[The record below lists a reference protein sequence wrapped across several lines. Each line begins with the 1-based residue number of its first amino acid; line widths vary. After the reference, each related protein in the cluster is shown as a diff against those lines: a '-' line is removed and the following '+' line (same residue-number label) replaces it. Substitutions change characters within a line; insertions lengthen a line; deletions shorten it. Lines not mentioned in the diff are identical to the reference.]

1 MIQVSP
7 SEDQHRPST
16 YIEPTDQ
23 RVLQSIKLSCSGKRT
38 WLFYVFFFFKLPPAT
53 PRLASG
59 YSFLFIFW
67 LVCFLF
73 SFFWNNFFPFFFS
86 PSFFFFTISLYIFVY
101 LFPFLFLFSDQAF
114 FFLFFVFFLLQ
125 VYLNKQTKAHLVK
138 GPKTPH
144 CKQRENLQR
153 TSLWE
158 RTAETQHYSAHSTQH
173 TAQEHFLSP

>member
-1 MIQVSP
+1 MFSSFLSFPPPRPVWHQV
-7 SEDQHRPST
+7 
-16 YIEPTDQ
+16 I
-23 RVLQSIKLSCSGKRT
+23 V
-38 WLFYVFFFFKLPPAT
+38 
-53 PRLASG
+53 
-59 YSFLFIFW
+59 FLFIFW

-86 PSFFFFTISLYIFVY
+86 PSFFFFAISLYIFVY

-114 FFLFFVFFLLQ
+114 FFLFFFFLLQ
-125 VYLNKQTKAHLVK
+125 VYLNKQTKAHPVN

-158 RTAETQHYSAHSTQH
+158 RTAKTQHYSAHSTQH